1 MAAGCLAWD
10 RKEEQELARKGKGR
24 AQGEGIMCE
33 GPGPEGHHSLGGVLK
48 PAHLMASVDSTP
60 STWGRRR
67 RRAETLPRPYLVA
80 LACSDTFAI
89 SLLSQ

>member
-1 MAAGCLAWD
+1 
-10 RKEEQELARKGKGR
+10 
-24 AQGEGIMCE
+24 MCE
-33 GPGPEGHHSLGGVLK
+33 GPGVGGASQPGGGGVLK
-48 PAHLMASVDSTP
+48 PAHLVASVDSTP
-60 STWGRRR
+60 SRWGRRR